1 MKKIILFFVTILV
14 FSDNVFAQDNNNAT
28 KNEKTDLKIS
38 GYLDGSYNNLQR
50 NYFTSGSFD
59 RVFDNAQNGLT
70 LQQTAITFAYQP
82 AQGFGGLLN
91 PILGY
96 DTNIFAP
103 YGFKPI
109 TEFDSQTISIDV
121 PQAFLQYTKNSFT
134 FSAGRFVE
142 LAGAEALFPIQDTNF
157 SRSILYGYAEPF
169 TITGIRGTYVA
180 NDKLTM
186 IAGINNGWD
195 NIRDWSR
202 TKTLELNASYTMN
215 SFFSFSST
223 IYTGQERATP
233 MTDSGPTGWRTLVDL
248 IVTFNITSKLCII
261 ANYDG
266 GWQTNA
272 ALPNG
277 TNNRAVWQGVAG
289 YFNYTFNDKWLT
301 SLRGEYFNDQNG
313 FRTGVRQAWKEA
325 TITLGYIP
333 IKNLEIRAETRRDFS
348 NVNSFTNKNGVSV
361 SNNAQ
366 SYALEGFYKF
376 G

>member
-1 MKKIILFFVTILV
+1 MKGRILFLISILV
-14 FSDNVFAQDNNNAT
+14 FSENIFAQDSN
-28 KNEKTDLKIS
+28 LKIS

-50 NYFTSGSFD
+50 NYFTSGIFD

-70 LQQTAITFAYQP
+70 LQQAAVTLAYQP
-82 AQGFGGLLN
+82 AQGFGGLIN

-96 DTNIFAP
+96 DTNIIAP

-109 TEFDSQTISIDV
+109 TEFDSQTFSVDV
-121 PQAFLQYTKNSFT
+121 PQAFLQYTWNSFT
-134 FSAGRFVE
+134 LSGGRFVE
-142 LAGAEALFPIQDTNF
+142 LAGAEALFPTQDTNF

-169 TITGIRGTYVA
+169 TVTGIRGTYVA
-180 NDKLTM
+180 NDKLTF
-186 IAGINNGWD
+186 IVGVNNGWD

-202 TKTLELNASYTMN
+202 TKTLELNATYTMN
-215 SFFSFSST
+215 SFFSFSPT

-233 MTDSGPTGWRTLVDL
+233 QTDSGPTGWRTLVDL
-248 IVTFNITSKLCII
+248 VATFNITEKLSVI

-272 ALPNG
+272 TLPNG
-277 TNNRAVWQGVAG
+277 TNNRAVWQGIAG
-289 YFNYTFNDKWLT
+289 YLNYTINDKWLT

-313 FRTGVRQAWKEA
+313 YRTGVRQAWKEA

-348 NVNSFTNKNGVSV
+348 NVNSFTNKNGVTV
-361 SNNAQ
+361 SNNDQ
-366 SYALEGFYKF
+366 SYALEAFYKF